1 MAENSIRSMILKE
14 ASVLMPEIYNMR
26 IVSVSP
32 LEMVTEGDAQI
43 HVSEESLIIPSR
55 LLEGMEVGKNYY
67 ALAFAFTNFYYV
79 LDEE

>member
-1 MAENSIRSMILKE
+1 
-14 ASVLMPEIYNMR
+14 MPEIYNMR

-32 LEMVTEGDAQI
+32 LEMVTEGDSQI

-55 LLEGMEVGKNYY
+55 LFEGMEVGKNYY